1 MTTLCPVCARREPAD
16 GLTVCAV
23 CIARIDDD
31 LARID
36 ELTTQ
41 AGDWLHP
48 RTTGTSEGSRSVPGS
63 RPPLSVDVLDAAIGL
78 DVLPLLEEWIR
89 ATREHNRLAPY
100 GAATEGHAVTVA
112 GSVAFLRSW
121 LLWAAGEPSW
131 PIEDYA
137 TEIRDA
143 RWQLERLNPDQ
154 DRDEAAR
161 LKCPGEQPDADGRL
175 CHATL
180 TYDREHPGDDI
191 ACRRCGTTWT
201 GTRLLLL
208 TYIDASQV
216 VWAYPAEITDRLGVT
231 ASTLRQWGKR
241 GHIPRR
247 NAQYDIGAV
256 YRRLN
261 TPITGVAQP

>member
-1 MTTLCPVCARREPAD
+1 MTTPCPVCARREPAD

-23 CIARIDDD
+23 CLARIDDD

-48 RTTGTSEGSRSVPGS
+48 RTTGTSEGTRSVPGS

-89 ATREHNRLAPY
+89 ATREHNHLTPY

-112 GSVAFLRSW
+112 GSVTFLRSW

-143 RWQLERLNPDQ
+143 RWQLERLNPDN
-154 DRDEAAR
+154 DRPTGIPVTCTADH
-161 LKCPGEQPDADGRL
+161 PDADGRRCGYEHRIAVGTL
-175 CHATL
+175 ATDV
-180 TYDREHPGDDI
+180 T
-191 ACRRCGTTWT
+191 CRRCGTTTT
-201 GTRLLLL
+201 GGRMIL
-208 TYIDASQV
+208 TALSDPAV
-216 VWAYPAEITDRLGVT
+216 TVWAYPDVIEATLGVK
-231 ASTLRQWGKR
+231 ASTLRQWYAR
-241 GHIPRR
+241 GHLTKQGG
-247 NAQYDIGAV
+247 QYDAGAV
-256 YRRLN
+256 YRRRN
-261 TPITGVAQP
+261 APVTEVAGS